1 MEKVS
6 FDEVDQQ
13 SRATTKIAGNKHVEI
28 PSSLIGSL
36 KQPGELVRA
45 GGDDV
50 NPAEVVNVRS
60 KLAEPPAAVQSEGV
74 KSPQNDK
81 EEKLNNDLK
90 YIETGI
96 KECNIFINEEAVDYK
111 SDVIVNIS
119 FGDKKAEEAKQQKKA
134 INAKK
139 DGSRFTSAA
148 QSTDVA

>member
-1 MEKVS
+1 
-6 FDEVDQQ
+6 
-13 SRATTKIAGNKHVEI
+13 
-28 PSSLIGSL
+28 
-36 KQPGELVRA
+36 
-45 GGDDV
+45 
-50 NPAEVVNVRS
+50 
-60 KLAEPPAAVQSEGV
+60 
-74 KSPQNDK
+74 
-81 EEKLNNDLK
+81 LK